1 MVYVVEPG
9 ATNTWKAAWQKLSA
23 TGAALTDPV
32 VMPGTKNYPGAI
44 GGVAFDADTVVAL
57 LGDDNALDTVRIGPT
72 GAIVTAPVAV
82 AKRPFALQVQPTDQ
96 LLARRGTEAV
106 VGWTTEIDIRL
117 ARVLP

>member
-44 GGVAFDADTVVAL
+44 GGVAFERYPEIGSADERGIHRG
-57 LGDDNALDTVRIGPT
+57 GDIGGPDIAWFT
-72 GAIVTAPVAV
+72 DPAGNILAV
-82 AKRPFALQVQPTDQ
+82 MADPA
-96 LLARRGTEAV
+96 
-106 VGWTTEIDIRL
+106 
-117 ARVLP
+117 